1 MSTWLLLSIPMR
13 FSSIDSLCVS
23 PFLVLFFVF
32 FFLPKY
38 DLLFFFVVVYRR
50 TTSFYLF
57 FFFFFNFLFLTS
69 FLVASSC
76 DERMVLNFSPII
88 KFLPLDSATVLSSVK
103 FHARHFKVIR
113 QFSAS
118 SLPLYFDDEN
128 VSDHSFDP
136 DSFYASLIDKS
147 TNKRHLNQIHA
158 RLSVS
163 GLHESGFL
171 ITKLVN
177 VSSNLGEIRYASKV
191 FDEFPD
197 PDVFLWNA
205 IIRCH
210 SRHNL
215 FGEALQLYS
224 RMQAA
229 WVSPDGFTLP
239 LVLKACSGLPSLQMG
254 RRVHGQIF
262 RHGFEVDV
270 FVQNGLVAFYAKCG
284 QITRA
289 RIVFDKLVDRTI
301 VSWTS
306 IISGYAQNGQ
316 PMEALR
322 IFSQMRR
329 MNVEPDWIALV
340 SVLRAYTDVEDL
352 EQGKSVHGCVIKMG
366 LELES
371 DLLISLTAMYAK
383 CGQVTIA
390 RSLFDLKKIPNVILW
405 NAMISG
411 YAKNGYTE
419 DAVELF
425 REMIS
430 KKIKTDSI
438 TVSSA
443 ILACAQLGSLELA
456 KWMDDYIGKSEY
468 RNDVIVNT
476 ALVDM
481 FAKCG
486 SVDLARMV
494 FDRARDKDVV
504 TWSAMIVGYGLH
516 GRGQEAIDLY
526 HAMKQ
531 AGVPP
536 NDVTFVGLLT
546 ACNHSG
552 LVDEAWKLF
561 HCMKDYGIEP
571 RHQHYACV
579 VDLLGRAGYLDQ
591 AYDFIMNMP
600 IEPGVSVWGALLSAC
615 KIHRHVEL
623 GEHAAEHL
631 FSLDPY
637 NTGHYVQLSNL
648 YASAHLWNRVAKL
661 RVLMR
666 EKGVTKDLG
675 YSLIEIN
682 GKLHAFQVG
691 DKSHPR
697 SKEILEEVEILE
709 RRLKAAGFVPHTESV
724 LHDLDHEETEQT
736 LCNHSERI
744 AIAYGLISTPPG
756 TTLRITK
763 NLRAC
768 VNCHSATKFI
778 SKLVNR
784 EIVVRDANRFH
795 HFKDGVC
802 SCGDYW

>member
-1 MSTWLLLSIPMR
+1 M
-13 FSSIDSLCVS
+13 
-23 PFLVLFFVF
+23 
-32 FFLPKY
+32 
-38 DLLFFFVVVYRR
+38 
-50 TTSFYLF
+50 
-57 FFFFFNFLFLTS
+57 
-69 FLVASSC
+69 A
-76 DERMVLNFSPII
+76 LNPCLIR
-88 KFLPLDSATVLSSVK
+88 KLLPLNSATVLSSVK
-103 FHARHFKVIR
+103 FRARLFLFIR
-113 QFSAS
+113 QFSSSSSS

-128 VSDHSFDP
+128 VFYHSFDP
-136 DSFYASLIDKS
+136 DPFYASLIDNS
-147 TNKRHLNQIHA
+147 THKRHLNQIHV
-158 RLSVS
+158 RLLVS

-177 VSSNLGEIRYASKV
+177 KISNFGEIDYAGKV
-191 FDEFPD
+191 FDEFLD

-210 SRHNL
+210 SRHN
-215 FGEALQLYS
+215 FFSDALQLYS
-224 RMQAA
+224 RMQMA
-229 WVSPDGFTLP
+229 WVSPDGYTLP
-239 LVLKACSGLPSLQMG
+239 LVLKACSGLPSLEMG
-254 RRVHGQIF
+254 RPVHGQIF
-262 RHGFEVDV
+262 RHGFEADV

-284 QITRA
+284 QIARA
-289 RIVFDKLVDRTI
+289 RIVFDRLCDRTI

-322 IFSQMRR
+322 IFSQMRN

-340 SVLRAYTDVEDL
+340 SVLRAYTDAEDL
-352 EQGKSVHGCVIKMG
+352 EQGKSIHSCVIKLG

-383 CGQVTIA
+383 CGQVSIA
-390 RSLFDLKKIPNVILW
+390 RSLFDQMKIPNVIMW

-411 YAKNGYTE
+411 YAKNGYAE
-419 DAVELF
+419 EAVKLF

-430 KKIKTDSI
+430 KNIRADSI

-443 ILACAQLGSLELA
+443 ILACAQVGSLELA

-494 FDRARDKDVV
+494 FDRTPDKDVV
-504 TWSAMIVGYGLH
+504 MWSAMIVGYGLH
-516 GRGQEAIDLY
+516 GRGKEAIDLY

-531 AGVPP
+531 SGVPP

-552 LVDEAWKLF
+552 LVNEGWKLF

-579 VDLLGRAGYLDQ
+579 VDLLGRAGYLNQ

-615 KIHRHVEL
+615 KIHRNVEL
-623 GEHAAEHL
+623 GEYAAEHL

-637 NTGHYVQLSNL
+637 NTGHYVLLSNL
-648 YASAHLWNRVAKL
+648 YASARLWNRVAKL

-682 GKLHAFQVG
+682 GKLQAFRVG

-709 RRLKAAGFVPHTESV
+709 RRLKEAGFVPHTESV
-724 LHDLDHEETEQT
+724 LHDLDNEETEET

-744 AIAYGLISTPPG
+744 AIAYGLISTAPG